1 PRDRARQQQL
11 EGEIK
16 RLIAIADQ
24 SIRDRAEQPRGREA
38 RLGLWLGALSLGVV
52 VFCGALLGLTYHQ
65 QQRASER
72 MQLEFA
78 ALQQRLIEQ
87 AADQRSVLEARIA
100 SIERDR
106 ANLGALEAEL
116 RARADEFDRL
126 LGASGAAG
134 ASALAG
140 QDGVVSA
147 LQERA
152 ATLERRLVQVEGD
165 LAALAQRLPAPDG
178 GVKALAERL
187 ETSRAALE
195 RVEGQ
200 VAAIQAQAPE
210 LALWLEGRRQALA
223 RDLESRG
230 AALGKLDAEITALRS
245 TLDDSRGRLTDASG
259 ALEQL
264 GAARAA
270 QLAELE
276 TWAAAARAELDRTQA
291 ALIADW
297 RAMDEAVAERHAKAL
312 ADLDQYAAT
321 LEVRVKELL
330 EALDVIVARTSG

>member
-1 PRDRARQQQL
+1 LSGRPPGAAPLPGRAAEPEGRLREKVMDSITRDNWERFYDRVVVRGRNWPRRLWFAAVEDGLRAGLSAQSPLLAQYRQDVAELAELERAGAPRDRARQQQL

-24 SIRDRAEQPRGREA
+24 SIRDSAEQPRGREA

-106 ANLGALEAEL
+106 ANLGALEAGL

-165 LAALAQRLPAPDG
+165 LAALAQRLPDLDG

-230 AALGKLDAEITALRS
+230 AALGKLDAEI
-245 TLDDSRGRLTDASG
+245 
-259 ALEQL
+259 
-264 GAARAA
+264 
-270 QLAELE
+270 
-276 TWAAAARAELDRTQA
+276 
-291 ALIADW
+291 
-297 RAMDEAVAERHAKAL
+297 
-312 ADLDQYAAT
+312 
-321 LEVRVKELL
+321 
-330 EALDVIVARTSG
+330 